1 MHDLTAQVTSS
12 LLPFSGVTVDALGE
26 DEISLDCVLH
36 GKFTVGRSGL
46 AWLASGPHLEVVHA
60 VTGERL
66 SAHCFSGGGEHPPTV
81 LTARDFGWLKRAN

>member
-36 GKFTVGRSGL
+36 GKFTIGKYFYTLSL
-46 AWLASGPHLEVVHA
+46 IDIFIFSAIKSVVKKKLFY
-60 VTGERL
+60 EEL
-66 SAHCFSGGGEHPPTV
+66 S
-81 LTARDFGWLKRAN
+81 